1 MRADAAFDELNVGDA
16 FETAGRVIGEEDV
29 AAFARLTGDHHPL
42 HTDAEWAAQSA
53 LGERVAHGMLVL
65 SYAVGLAEFAPQ
77 RVLALRGLRDVVFKR
92 PVKLG
97 DTITLTGEIRE
108 LKAVSDAAGLVT
120 YGWSIT
126 EQRHRL
132 CVRAVVEVLWMREP
146 AQVPLG

>member
-1 MRADAAFDELNVGDA
+1 VRADAAFDELHVGDA
-16 FETAGRVIGEEDV
+16 FETAARVVTEEDV
-29 AAFARLTGDHHPL
+29 ASFARLTGDRHPL

-97 DTITLTGEIRE
+97 DAIALTGEIRG
-108 LKAVSDAAGLVT
+108 LKTVSEVAGLVT
-120 YGWSIT
+120 YGWSII
-126 EQRHRL
+126 EQQRRL
-132 CVRAVVEVLWMREP
+132 CVRAQVEVLWMREP
-146 AQVPLG
+146 GGATRG